1 MRASVFVSLNSGCF
15 NSIFKVLC
23 PFECLNPSS
32 ILSKIMPS
40 GLSGI
45 CSVAEMTFTPLSRN
59 VFLCIAVSYLLRENL
74 SNLYTV
80 GKNIKAIKEYIA
92 TRLKQDKGMRQMN
105 MDDLDTR

>member
-1 MRASVFVSLNSGCF
+1 MFRGRSSLNPDCF
-15 NSIFKVLC
+15 LYFLDC
-23 PFECLNPSS
+23 PFLLFYPSS
-32 ILSKIMPS
+32 ILSKIIPS

-45 CSVAEMTFTPLSRN
+45 CSVADITFTPLSRN

-80 GKNIKAIKEYIA
+80 GKNTKAIKEYIA
-92 TRLKQDKGMRQMN
+92 IQLKQDKVMRQMN

>member
-1 MRASVFVSLNSGCF
+1 M
-15 NSIFKVLC
+15 
-23 PFECLNPSS
+23 
-32 ILSKIMPS
+32 LSKIMPS

-45 CSVAEMTFTPLSRN
+45 CSVADITFTPLSRN

-80 GKNIKAIKEYIA
+80 GKNTKAIKEYIA
-92 TRLKQDKGMRQMN
+92 TQQDKGMRQMN